1 MLMNGY
7 ITGKNRE
14 CRSSSLVSVVAT
26 DLSNYFKG
34 LDAAEFVVQIT
45 FYTSSCLAAAFS
57 VCLCIILL
65 LILMVEASWM
75 NSLTSRLQR
84 KKKHNALFC
93 FFYLFGSIGE
103 YKLWFLVHSE
113 AVLLLLGIGGGLLF
127 SHLLRILSCSPDFPG
142 VSSEFTSFVSRR
154 VYGRVLYVCSAWS
167 EEHSPRG
174 CRERV
179 WSRRPVQGEV

>member
-1 MLMNGY
+1 M
-7 ITGKNRE
+7 
-14 CRSSSLVSVVAT
+14 
-26 DLSNYFKG
+26 
-34 LDAAEFVVQIT
+34 
-45 FYTSSCLAAAFS
+45 SCCSIFCVPDMS
-57 VCLCIILL
+57 LCIILL

-75 NSLTSRLQR
+75 NSLTSRLQG
-84 KKKHNALFC
+84 KKNHNALFC
-93 FFYLFGSIGE
+93 FFYLFFYLFGSIGE

-113 AVLLLLGIGGGLLF
+113 AVLLLLGIGGGLPF
-127 SHLLRILSCSPDFPG
+127 SHLLRILSCSPHFPG

-154 VYGRVLYVCSAWS
+154 VYDRVLCVCSAWS